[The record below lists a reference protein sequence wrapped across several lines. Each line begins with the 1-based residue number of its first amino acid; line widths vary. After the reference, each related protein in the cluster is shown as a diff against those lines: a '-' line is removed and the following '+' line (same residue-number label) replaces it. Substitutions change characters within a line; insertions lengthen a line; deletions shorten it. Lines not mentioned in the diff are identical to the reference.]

1 VKNRGNLKRAARWC
15 NIPSPLSLTVAEI
28 YEQLKE
34 CKKECLFF
42 QEHGKRFRR
51 KHLNNRLRMVQEEE
65 DKEAFRKISA
75 IIQREQQRGT
85 SGDA

>member
-1 VKNRGNLKRAARWC
+1 
-15 NIPSPLSLTVAEI
+15 LSLSVLEI

-51 KHLNNRLRMVQEEE
+51 RHLNNRLQIVQEEDDE
-65 DKEAFRKISA
+65 EAFKKISA
-75 IIQREQQRGT
+75 IIQREQQRNFW
-85 SGDA
+85 